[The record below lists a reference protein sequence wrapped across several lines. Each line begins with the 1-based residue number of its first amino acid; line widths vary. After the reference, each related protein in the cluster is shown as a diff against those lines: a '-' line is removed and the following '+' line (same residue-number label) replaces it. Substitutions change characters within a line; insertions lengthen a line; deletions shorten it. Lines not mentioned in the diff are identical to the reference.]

1 MASLRKLEDETVALV
16 DAAKAML
23 DKVVSIMEI
32 FIDAPSLSF
41 EYTVYPMRLVMM
53 LLRSVGVTAEE
64 MKEFL
69 TKILLY
75 SLPALELSVKAAL
88 LTNLKGIISSCSVDP
103 RIPERY
109 RKKSI
114 GYLGDIERSKYGIDI
129 PVQSIDIFGKLDISP
144 LDEGAGKEYYFGTE
158 GMTDTYQL
166 ARADDMDA
174 FLWFVKHKSKFPACK
189 TINNMSDL
197 GGIVNPSDATLFS
210 AFSIQFTP
218 DKPSRIIN
226 GNTFSYYNADTVSMC
241 VEAKHDENG
250 KIIENTIIPVSD
262 DRTSANWYIRRA
274 DQLGRNALS
283 GWMKKNK
290 IDVPR
295 DFSKERA
302 ICNIQY
308 LDGDM
313 ECSLA
318 ENVDNKF
325 RFSILPKPY
334 VHIPKVNFND
344 KNNSE
349 PPWRF
354 KKLLFN
360 DKGEID
366 SNGRFTVN
374 DIPTERVDNGYV
386 YFNGV
391 NNSYQ
396 LKMNI
401 KSGKLSYGLDTDASV
416 MAKHMIECYPGL
428 TVFEFNYD
436 YVMGMKL
443 FDAKVVATQLINSI
457 MDINVTFR
465 GTISFEDEIRDE
477 VKELIKEIIEED
489 TSDISDCFFTFD
501 NTRYSA
507 LMRAAEV
514 KRAESNK
521 RNGVTGSAYSDIISI
536 LNEYDSN
543 ASLHEQHEVLSRA
556 FTQASLVLQEGA
568 EDESDKDSLNLNFF
582 SDLVENLVMA
592 IIYCIFSPKVL
603 MLLTVNETIMGGK
616 WKTFTAKEFFRAMGK
631 VIISIIRETVS
642 LLLQELNKFLLEKL
656 EPIIAT
662 MVSLIATERITN
674 YTDAMNELIKNCSF
688 IWFKFGNQYL
698 DTKLDTVDY
707 ADIDTSVNKE
717 NETPNKNC

>member
-1 MASLRKLEDETVALV
+1 
-16 DAAKAML
+16 
-23 DKVVSIMEI
+23 
-32 FIDAPSLSF
+32 
-41 EYTVYPMRLVMM
+41 
-53 LLRSVGVTAEE
+53 
-64 MKEFL
+64 
-69 TKILLY
+69 
-75 SLPALELSVKAAL
+75 
-88 LTNLKGIISSCSVDP
+88 
-103 RIPERY
+103 
-109 RKKSI
+109 
-114 GYLGDIERSKYGIDI
+114 
-129 PVQSIDIFGKLDISP
+129 
-144 LDEGAGKEYYFGTE
+144 
-158 GMTDTYQL
+158 
-166 ARADDMDA
+166 
-174 FLWFVKHKSKFPACK
+174 
-189 TINNMSDL
+189 
-197 GGIVNPSDATLFS
+197 
-210 AFSIQFTP
+210 
-218 DKPSRIIN
+218 
-226 GNTFSYYNADTVSMC
+226 
-241 VEAKHDENG
+241 
-250 KIIENTIIPVSD
+250 
-262 DRTSANWYIRRA
+262 
-274 DQLGRNALS
+274 
-283 GWMKKNK
+283 
-290 IDVPR
+290 
-295 DFSKERA
+295 
-302 ICNIQY
+302 
-308 LDGDM
+308 
-313 ECSLA
+313 
-318 ENVDNKF
+318 
-325 RFSILPKPY
+325 
-334 VHIPKVNFND
+334 
-344 KNNSE
+344 
-349 PPWRF
+349 
-354 KKLLFN
+354 
-360 DKGEID
+360 
-366 SNGRFTVN
+366 
-374 DIPTERVDNGYV
+374 
-386 YFNGV
+386 V